1 MIVKGSEFDKLQKQL
16 QKFATEKSRVF
27 TNLKVKVEIEKLPHK
42 ETYSVAARSYT
53 NTFYPTDKRYTPW
66 ILNYRIVISPGYLY
80 ENRNNLSELHQCII
94 HELAH
99 LKTGTVKQ
107 AHGVQFKKNAKE
119 LGADTVHLNQKW
131 D

>member
-27 TNLKVKVEIEKLPHK
+27 TNLKVKVKIETLPK
-42 ETYSVAARSYT
+42 TDTYHVAARSYT

-66 ILNYRIVISPGYLY
+66 ILNYGISLSPSYVY
-80 ENRNNLSELHQCII
+80 RYRNDLPELHQCIL

-99 LKTGTVKQ
+99 LKTG
-107 AHGVQFKKNAKE
+107 AAAGHNAQFKKNAKE
-119 LGADTVHLNQKW
+119 LGADTVHLNRKW